1 MRKMSTKKN
10 YIVKACI
17 YTLLGVG
24 AAIIV
29 FPFIW
34 MILSSFKT
42 QAEIVSFPPTF
53 FPEKP
58 TVENFKEVWVN
69 VNFKQ
74 FFINSLFL
82 LLVKTIIILYTS
94 ILAGYVFSKLHFKGR
109 NIIFI
114 CVLATMMV
122 PYPVTI
128 LSLYQEMFW
137 LKWID
142 SYNALIWPALFNTFG
157 IFVMKQFIAGIPDSL
172 VESAHIDGA
181 GEFRILHK
189 IIMPLI
195 KPAVSALAIFICL
208 SVWNEFLW
216 PFLVLNSD
224 SKYTIPVGLALFKG
238 RYYTDYSKQLAGAA
252 ITIVPVLII
261 YFFLQKQ
268 FIEGIAL
275 SGIKE

>member
-1 MRKMSTKKN
+1 MSKMSTKKN
-10 YIVKACI
+10 YIIKACI
-17 YTLLGVG
+17 YLLLGMG
-24 AAIIV
+24 AVIIV

-53 FPEKP
+53 FPKKP
-58 TVENFKEVWVN
+58 TIDNFIEVWVN

-82 LLVKTIIILYTS
+82 LFVKTIIILYTS

-114 CVLATMMV
+114 FVLATMMV

-137 LKWID
+137 FRWID
-142 SYNALIWPALFNTFG
+142 SYNALIWPSLFNTFG

-189 IIMPLI
+189 IILPLI

-208 SVWNEFLW
+208 GIWNEFLW

-261 YFFLQKQ
+261 YFFLQRQ

>member
-1 MRKMSTKKN
+1 MVKSKN
-10 YIVKACI
+10 IFVSILI
-17 YTLLGVG
+17 YTFLTLG
-24 AAIIV
+24 AITIL

-42 QAEIVSFPPTF
+42 QSEIVSFPPTF
-53 FPEKP
+53 FPENP
-58 TVENFKEVWVN
+58 TVQNFIDVWVT

-74 FFINSLFL
+74 FFINSLFV
-82 LLVKTIIILYTS
+82 LVIKTVIILYTS
-94 ILAGYVFSKLHFKGR
+94 IVAGYVFSKLEFRGR
-109 NIIFI
+109 NVIFI
-114 CVLATMMV
+114 IILATMMV

-142 SYNALIWPALFNTFG
+142 SYQALIWPAAFNTFG
-157 IFVMKQFIAGIPDSL
+157 IFVMKQFISGIPDSL
-172 VESAHIDGA
+172 MESARIDGA
-181 GEFRILHK
+181 GEFRILHR
-189 IIMPLI
+189 IIVPLI
-195 KPAVSALAIFICL
+195 KPALSALAIFICL
-208 SVWNEFLW
+208 AVWNDFLW

-238 RYYTDYSKQLAGAA
+238 RYYTDYAKQLTGAT
-252 ITIVPVLII
+252 ITVVPVLVI

-268 FIEGIAL
+268 FVEGITL